1 MVVFQMLGK
10 GEGEAESVLL
20 EVIERTN
27 DRATEFTHTHAHAPS
42 HIFSHS
48 FTPSLTHSH
57 AHTYVHTHT
66 HLHSLTFF
74 GLVEQIAAVV
84 VHYLSDDRLEG
95 LRAHANVVA
104 ESVLEVVSQNA
115 PLAVGD
121 AAQLTVQ
128 AALDGALH
136 ATAQAHRFVPTG
148 AATPFDPFSTVP
160 TTTAPVS
167 TVPPSSS
174 SST

>member
-1 MVVFQMLGK
+1 MH
-10 GEGEAESVLL
+10 
-20 EVIERTN
+20 
-27 DRATEFTHTHAHAPS
+27 THTL
-42 HIFSHS
+42 
-48 FTPSLTHSH
+48 TLSLTHTLPHSLTH
-57 AHTYVHTHT
+57 MHTHTLTLSLAHTHSLTRTHTHT
-66 HLHSLTFF
+66 HTQTLLHSLTFF

>member
-1 MVVFQMLGK
+1 MH
-10 GEGEAESVLL
+10 
-20 EVIERTN
+20 
-27 DRATEFTHTHAHAPS
+27 THTLTLSLAHT
-42 HIFSHS
+42 H
-48 FTPSLTHSH
+48 SLTR
-57 AHTYVHTHT
+57 THTHT
-66 HLHSLTFF
+66 HTQTLLHSLTFF